1 MVEEIMKQ
9 NLIGELSIMDS
20 MGIKPNYAA
29 LGRKYGMD
37 WRTVKKYHEGYQGKP
52 ETRAKGSKLDEYLG
66 EIKDKLSIRR
76 LSVRGVYEFMVR
88 KYGLGRIGSYTNF
101 NTYVKKHNLKPKKDI
116 SGHPRYETSIGEQGQ
131 IDWKEDI
138 KLASRYGEIFII
150 NVFHHTLGFSKYSYL
165 ELSVQKRTDD
175 VIRCLVNSFRA
186 FGGVPEEL
194 LFDNMSTVAITG
206 DGKKRVTEAAKKLAK
221 EFNFRVR
228 LCRKKSPET
237 KGTVEARNKVVDWI
251 RAYEGE
257 FETLGELINIIDDI
271 NDQMNITISQ
281 ETQMSPTA
289 LFYKE
294 KEYLQPLPSQSIID
308 SFLCPNKYSVSNEGL
323 IRYEGRKYS
332 VDPKLIG
339 EDVTADVLEDKLY
352 IYYNGKLVTYHALNE
367 NPVNYKPE
375 HYSALMR
382 GKVSDTDL
390 EATVNEN
397 LKQMDR
403 LLESRHVEVSA
414 VEATR
419 SAEALIAYLNASEY
433 GSWIINCYAHLSAS
447 EKLDFIKGV
456 NSVLPYVK
464 DRDAFVSHIKYSLKQ
479 NMCRTLDFDCWVN
492 DFMAFYE
499 ADQILSDEGFEIIKK
514 KYEKEIDELLE
525 DMARQHEEEMA
536 EEEMHRSS
544 YVPYDPCYIDPE
556 SGKELPFGPKEE
568 E

>member
-1 MVEEIMKQ
+1 MKQ

>member
-1 MVEEIMKQ
+1 
-9 NLIGELSIMDS
+9 MDS

-52 ETRAKGSKLDEYLG
+52 KTRAKGSKLDEYLVV
-66 EIKDKLSIRR
+66 IKDKLSIRR

-88 KYGLGRIGSYTNF
+88 KYGIARIGSYTNF
-101 NTYVKKHNLKPKKDI
+101 NTYVKKHNLKPEKDI
-116 SGHPRYETSIGEQGQ
+116 TGHPRYETSIGEQGQ

-150 NVFHHTLGFSKYSYL
+150 NVFHHTLGFSKFSYL
-165 ELSVQKRTDD
+165 ELSVQKRADD
-175 VIRCLVNSFRA
+175 VIRCLVNSFMA

-206 DGKKRVTEAAKKLAK
+206 DGKKRPTEAIKKMAK
-221 EFNFRVR
+221 EFHFRIR
-228 LCRKKSPET
+228 FCKTKAPET

-257 FETLGELINIIDDI
+257 FETLEELIRITEDI
-271 NDQMNITISQ
+271 NASMNITISQ

-339 EDVTADVLEDKLY
+339 EKVTADVLEDKLY

-375 HYSALMR
+375 HYSALMK
-382 GKVSDTDL
+382 GKVSDADL
-390 EATVNEN
+390 ETTVNEN

-403 LLESRHVEVSA
+403 LLESRHLEVSA
-414 VEATR
+414 IEATR

-447 EKLDFIKGV
+447 EKLDFIKGI

-464 DRDAFVSHIKYSLKQ
+464 DRDAFVSHIKCSLKQ
-479 NMCRTLDFDCWVN
+479 NMCCTLDFDCWVN

-499 ADQILSDEGFEIIKK
+499 ADRILTDEGFEIIKK
-514 KYEKEIDELLE
+514 KYDKEIDELIE
-525 DMARQHEEEMA
+525 EMARQHEEEMA
-536 EEEMHRSS
+536 EAEKSGS
-544 YVPYDPCYIDPE
+544 NYVPYNPCYVDPE
-556 SGKELPFGPKEE
+556 TGEELPFGPKEDE
-568 E
+568 